1 MTKRLGDP
9 RVAFHPPEDPQVLNA
24 LVQDIRN
31 PLPVDFIVAAYR
43 SLSKFIY
50 DACLRGRF
58 GR

>member
-1 MTKRLGDP
+1 MTKRPGGTDG
-9 RVAFHPPEDPQVLNA
+9 AFHRSDDQQA
-24 LVQDIRN
+24 LSALTQNVHS